1 MRADRLRDE
10 HNIRISTTHFPLHP
24 ETPPEGVSLE
34 QLFAGRNV
42 DLAASQTRLQR
53 ILEEEGQP
61 YGERRMTYNSRLAQ
75 ELSKWAETQPAGDQ
89 IHQALF
95 HAYFVRGEN
104 LAEEEVLL
112 HAAQEAGLSRIDAKT
127 VLVDRSFQQAVDEDW
142 LRCRNLGISSV
153 PTYRFDRQF
162 IVGAQPY
169 EVLERLIS
177 A

>member
-75 ELSKWAETQPAGDQ
+75 ELSKWAETQPAGE
-89 IHQALF
+89 
-95 HAYFVRGEN
+95 GKK
-104 LAEEEVLL
+104 L
-112 HAAQEAGLSRIDAKT
+112 HGQAAQPVVERAPVEI
-127 VLVDRSFQQAVDEDW
+127 AV
-142 LRCRNLGISSV
+142 R
-153 PTYRFDRQF
+153 
-162 IVGAQPY
+162 
-169 EVLERLIS
+169 
-177 A
+177 